1 MPSRLLQSEASALII
16 VDVQERLMPAIADGE
31 ALLRRL
37 EILAQAAARLGVPV
51 LATEHYPAGLGRTLA
66 SLGAFVPEA
75 ERFEKISFA
84 ALQEPAFRARLES
97 LGRSQL
103 VVAGS
108 EAHVCVLQTALSL
121 AEAGYQT
128 FIVTD
133 ATGSRDP
140 ADAQAA
146 LARMARAGIES
157 VTTEMVVFEWL
168 ARADRPEF
176 KQLLALI
183 K

>member
-1 MPSRLLQSEASALII
+1 MPSKLLKAEASALII
-16 VDVQERLMPAIADGE
+16 VDVQERLMPAIAGGE
-31 ALLRRL
+31 ALVGRL
-37 EILAQAAARLGVPV
+37 EVLAQAAARLAVPV
-51 LATEHYPAGLGRTLA
+51 LATEHYPAGLGQTLA
-66 SLGAFVPEA
+66 SLEPFVPEA
-75 ERFEKISFA
+75 DRFEKISFA
-84 ALQEPAFRARLES
+84 ALREPAFRARLEG
-97 LGRSQL
+97 LGRSQM
-103 VVAGS
+103 VIAGS

-128 FIVTD
+128 FIVAD

-146 LARMARAGIES
+146 LARLARAGVEA

-176 KQLLALI
+176 KALLALI

>member
-1 MPSRLLQSEASALII
+1 MPSRLLTSEASALII
-16 VDVQERLMPAIADGE
+16 VDVQERLIPAIADGE
-31 ALLRRL
+31 AVVRRI

-51 LATEHYPAGLGRTLA
+51 LATEHYPAGLGRTLP
-66 SLGAFVPEA
+66 SLGAFVPET

-84 ALQEPAFRARLES
+84 ALRAPAFRARLEA
-97 LGRSQL
+97 LGRSQM

-128 FIVTD
+128 FIVAD

-140 ADAQAA
+140 ANAQAA
-146 LARMARAGIES
+146 LARMARAGIEAI
-157 VTTEMVVFEWL
+157 TTEMAVFEWL

-176 KQLLALI
+176 KELLALI

>member
-1 MPSRLLQSEASALII
+1 MPSRLLKAEASALVI
-16 VDVQERLMPAIADGE
+16 VDVQERLMPAIAGGE

-37 EILAQAAARLGVPV
+37 ETLAQSAARLAVPV

-66 SLGAFVPEA
+66 GLEAFVPEA
-75 ERFEKISFA
+75 DRFEKISFA
-84 ALQEPAFRARLES
+84 ALQAPAFRARLEA
-97 LGRSQL
+97 LGRRQI

-146 LARMARAGIES
+146 LARMARAGIEA

-168 ARADRPEF
+168 ERADRPEF
-176 KQLLALI
+176 KALLALI